1 MRTAASRS
9 DPQARQRR
17 TKGFNVRQLP
27 VMISLFVRLWPLLLI
42 SSFAC
47 AQSPSDTIRV
57 LSYNI
62 HHGEGVDQVLDL
74 ERIAK
79 LILEA
84 KADIV
89 GLQEVDRGVERSGK
103 RDLPAEL
110 AKLTGMRVH
119 FEKNIPHQGGEY
131 GNAVLTRFPIKSAK
145 NTHLKQ
151 LAPGEQRGVQ
161 QLVLDVRGRE
171 IVFINTHIDYRANPP
186 ERTLDAEALK
196 QMVADAGKRPVILV
210 GDFNAM
216 PTSPFITSVKSF
228 IADAWEITGKG
239 DGFTIPVKKPTR
251 RIDYVFVSKET
262 VTPVR
267 LEVIPSIASDHLPLL
282 AELRLK

>member
-1 MRTAASRS
+1 MTSSFLRACL
-9 DPQARQRR
+9 
-17 TKGFNVRQLP
+17 VLLLP
-27 VMISLFVRLWPLLLI
+27 VAAW
-42 SSFAC
+42 
-47 AQSPSDTIRV
+47 AQAAADPVRV

-62 HHGEGVDQVLDL
+62 HHGEGIDGVLDL

-79 LILEA
+79 LILDA

-89 GLQEVDRGVERSGK
+89 GLQEVDKGVERSGK

-119 FEKNIPHQGGEY
+119 FDKNIPHQGGEY

-171 IVFINTHIDYRANPP
+171 VLFINTHIDYRANPA
-186 ERTLDAEALK
+186 ERALDAEALK
-196 QMVADAGKRPVILV
+196 QMVSGAGGRPVIMV
-210 GDFNAM
+210 GDFNAV
-216 PTSPFITSVKSF
+216 PSSPFITSVKSF
-228 IADAWEITGKG
+228 IADAWEIAGKG
-239 DGFTIPVKKPTR
+239 DGFTIPVKEPKR
-251 RIDYVFVSKET
+251 RIDYIFVSKES
-262 VTPVR
+262 VTPLR
-267 LEVIPSIASDHLPLL
+267 LEVIRSIASDHLPLL

>member
-1 MRTAASRS
+1 
-9 DPQARQRR
+9 
-17 TKGFNVRQLP
+17 
-27 VMISLFVRLWPLLLI
+27 MISFFLRLWPLLMI
-42 SSFAC
+42 FSFAS
-47 AQSPSDTIRV
+47 AQIPSDTIRV

-74 ERIAK
+74 DRIAK
-79 LILEA
+79 LILDA

-89 GLQEVDRGVERSGK
+89 GLQEVDKGVERSAK

-131 GNAVLTRFPIKSAK
+131 GNAVLSRFPIKSAK
-145 NTHLKQ
+145 NTHFKQ

-171 IVFINTHIDYRANPP
+171 VVFINTHIDYRANPA
-186 ERTLDAEALK
+186 ERTLDAKAL
-196 QMVADAGKRPVILV
+196 QEIVAEAGKRPVIMV
-210 GDFNAM
+210 GDFNAV
-216 PTSPFITSVKSF
+216 PNSPFITSVKSF
-228 IADAWEITGKG
+228 ISDSWMIAGKG
-239 DGFTIPVKKPTR
+239 DGFTIPVKKPAR
-251 RIDYVFVSKET
+251 RIDYVFVSKDT

-267 LEVIPSIASDHLPLL
+267 LEVINSIASDHLPLF

>member
-1 MRTAASRS
+1 MIALFLRLLTLCFLTSAA
-9 DPQARQRR
+9 
-17 TKGFNVRQLP
+17 L
-27 VMISLFVRLWPLLLI
+27 
-42 SSFAC
+42 
-47 AQSPSDTIRV
+47 AQTPTNTVRV

-62 HHGEGVDQVLDL
+62 HHGEGIDEKLDL
-74 ERIAK
+74 ERIAQ
-79 LILEA
+79 LILDA

-89 GLQEVDRGVERSGK
+89 GLQEVDKGVERSAK

-151 LAPGEQRGVQ
+151 LAPGEQRGAQ

-171 IVFINTHIDYRANPP
+171 VLFINTHIDYRANPA
-186 ERTLDAEALK
+186 ERALDAEALK
-196 QMVADAGKRPVILV
+196 QMVAGAGGRPVIMV
-210 GDFNAM
+210 GDFNAV
-216 PTSPFITSVKSF
+216 PTSPFITRVKTF
-228 IADAWEITGKG
+228 IADAWEIAGKG

-262 VTPVR
+262 VTPMR
-267 LEVIPSIASDHLPLL
+267 LEVINSIASDHLPLF
-282 AELRLK
+282 AEVQLK